1 MTRKYEIAKQ
11 IYRGRIFDV
20 RLEAHRLPNG
30 RQATFEIVR
39 HPGGAAILPVLDD
52 GRVLLIKQY
61 RPAVSAMV
69 YEIPAGRLEV
79 GESPRDCA
87 LRELEEETGYSASR
101 ISPLG
106 GFFAAVG
113 YCDEYIELFLA
124 SGLVQAEQN
133 LEPDEVVELSPM
145 SFDQAMHK
153 LSVGTITD
161 CKTQVALLRYQ
172 QQLSDEERR

>member
-1 MTRKYEIAKQ
+1 MSRKYDIAKQ
-11 IYRGRIFDV
+11 IYHGRIFDV
-20 RLEAHRLPNG
+20 QLEAHHLPNG

-39 HPGGAAILPVLDD
+39 HPGGAAVLPILND

-69 YEIPAGRLEV
+69 YEIPAGRLEK
-79 GESPRDCA
+79 GETPQDCA
-87 LRELEEETGYSASR
+87 LRELEEETGYSATR

-113 YCDEYIELFLA
+113 YCDEYIDLFLA
-124 SGLVQAEQN
+124 NGLHEVEQN
-133 LEPDEVVELSPM
+133 LEPDEVLELTPM
-145 SFDQAMHK
+145 SVDQAMNK
-153 LSVGTITD
+153 LSAGKITD

-172 QQLSDEERR
+172 KQLSDGEGR